1 MRLSALNMLWRDAL
15 PYILAERDELQIA
28 WAEGPDAWRA
38 LCAEE
43 DALLDAEYERTEFG
57 EYNGWDDVDT
67 PDPSAALARP
77 TGTVCGR
84 TGVGAA
90 RFLHVRC

>member
-57 EYNGWDDVDT
+57 AYSGWDDVDT
-67 PDPSAALARP
+67 PDPSVAHWDRMDAPGWLAM
-77 TGTVCGR
+77 T
-84 TGVGAA
+84 
-90 RFLHVRC
+90 